1 MGKGRRGRERGEGE
15 KEERGRRERGEVR
28 GGGTRIRIE
37 REKTGKKGGKKG
49 EWKGELEKWKGR
61 EWRRGGRKGKR
72 QSTFPYLRVC
82 MHTLMLLHI
91 RRQSCTIHDA
101 HVRTSTTQYA
111 PGKFFSEQKEL
122 VAV

>member
-49 EWKGELEKWKGR
+49 EWKGESEKWKGR
-61 EWRRGGRKGKR
+61 EWRRGEEREKDSQR
-72 QSTFPYLRVC
+72 FRICVC
-82 MHTLMLLHI
+82 AHTYAVAHTKTELHN
-91 RRQSCTIHDA
+91 T
-101 HVRTSTTQYA
+101 
-111 PGKFFSEQKEL
+111 
-122 VAV
+122 